1 MSIVSDDASNRQFF
15 LDKNIVIGCISI
27 EAYKRNKV
35 VCLKKYINLVLQP
48 IHLYIGTYL
57 LIAIH
62 AVSKQLAAFSN
73 EDIIYFSNKLNFQT
87 DTNNLKL
94 KFTENLEFM
103 INSFPSQEYI
113 NLKQLH
119 DLNQETP
126 EVLGLQGN
134 ENLINKLNILETSF
148 IEFRRKI
155 IVEIQ
160 ENEDGV
166 NKVLSDLSLIK
177 PSLNNKNLEILQN
190 KIESLDIQINN
201 IISRLDSFP
210 EMSLIE
216 KALFEIQENELDFNN
231 LNT

>member
-1 MSIVSDDASNRQFF
+1 MSIVSDDARNRQFF

-177 PSLNNKNLEILQN
+177 PSLNNENLEILQN